1 MTTFDDAVLARQ
13 LDPVLRELVAFGL
26 VDKQVQGDDAAT
38 WVLSEAAQR
47 RLSQLDR
54 PAPDAASMF
63 FVGHRCDRCRE
74 HAVTRRVGARY
85 LCASC
90 RTADLDSQ
98 PLHNRSAEIG

>member
-1 MTTFDDAVLARQ
+1 MESIEEPTLARQ

-26 VDKQVQGDDAAT
+26 VEKHIEGDQAT
-38 WVLSEAAQR
+38 WVLSDAAQH
-47 RLSQLDR
+47 RLCLLDR

-74 HAVTRRVGARY
+74 HAVTRRVGERY

-90 RTADLDSQ
+90 RAVESDSQ
-98 PLHNRSAEIG
+98 QVINGVADCL